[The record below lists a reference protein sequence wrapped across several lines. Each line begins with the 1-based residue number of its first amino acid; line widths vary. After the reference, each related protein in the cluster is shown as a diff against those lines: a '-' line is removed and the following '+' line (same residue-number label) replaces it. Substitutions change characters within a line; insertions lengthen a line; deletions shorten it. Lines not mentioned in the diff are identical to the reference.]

1 MSSQR
6 EQKANKRRLALSRES
21 ASLLSESRRH
31 FLRGMGVALALP
43 WMESLP
49 VFGQAA
55 EVVKTNAPPLRM
67 GIVFF
72 SNGVEPIHWWA
83 KGTGGSMELGPAA
96 LPMMPHREDMVFI
109 QGLFNQTAAV
119 STSPHLGRMNVLS
132 GASVSLDPS
141 EIRVGTS
148 MDQVIAS
155 QIGGHTA
162 IPSLVLGI
170 EPNELRLED
179 GLSMIYGSSLSW
191 VSPTKPAT
199 KEIYPS
205 RVFDRLVGDG
215 TSRKID
221 RSILDEVR
229 RDSQSLRPK
238 ISRGD
243 NVKLTEYFESIRDIE
258 TRIEKA
264 SKEERIEGWRPTLA
278 QPDMPRPKNELPQNV
293 PDHMKLMLDLIVL
306 AFQMDKTRVATVM
319 LNNDLSQ
326 MNFKFL
332 EGVQGA
338 LHLDLT
344 HNGHAADKEAMY
356 LKTNQY
362 HIAQFAYLTQRM
374 KEIKEGDGSLLDNSI
389 LMLASSLFDG
399 DAHGADRLPIVL
411 AGNGQGSIKTG
422 RILNYL
428 NADDENRKACSLF
441 LSLMDRMGVHLDS
454 FGDATTRLADL

>member
-1 MSSQR
+1 MSNDAHSF
-6 EQKANKRRLALSRES
+6 NS
-21 ASLLSESRRH
+21 SRRH

-49 VFGQAA
+49 LVGQVAA
-55 EVVKTNAPPLRM
+55 AAGKADGPPLRL

-83 KGTGGSMELGPAA
+83 KGAGAAMEIGPGLA
-96 LPMMPHREDMVFI
+96 PMMPHREDMVFI
-109 QGLFNQTAAV
+109 QGLYNQAAQI
-119 STSPHLGRMNVLS
+119 STSPHLGRMNILS
-132 GASVSLDPS
+132 GAPVSLDPK

-148 MDQVIAS
+148 MDQILAS
-155 QIGGHTA
+155 QIGSRTA
-162 IPSLVLGI
+162 IPSMVLGI

-179 GLSMIYGSSLSW
+179 GLSMIYGSSVSWLS
-191 VSPTKPAT
+191 PNKPAT

-205 RVFDRLVGDG
+205 RTFDRLVGDG
-215 TSRKID
+215 SGRRLD

-229 RDSQSLRPK
+229 QDSQSLRPK

-243 NVKLTEYFESIRDIE
+243 NLKLSEYFESIRDIE
-258 TRIEKA
+258 RRIERA

-278 QPDMPRPKNELPQNV
+278 RPDMPRPANELPQNV

-306 AFQMDKTRVATVM
+306 AFQMDKTRIATLM

-332 EGVQGA
+332 DGVQGA

-344 HNGHAADKEAMY
+344 HNGRAADKEAMY

-362 HIAQFAYLTQRM
+362 HIEQFAYLTQRM
-374 KEIKEGDGSLLDNSI
+374 KDIKEGDGTLLDNSI
-389 LMLASSLFDG
+389 LVCTSSLFDG
-399 DAHGADRLPIVL
+399 DAHSAEQLPFLITGKGGGTIKPGRVL
-411 AGNGQGSIKTG
+411 D
-422 RILNYL
+422 YL
-428 NADDENRKACSLF
+428 KRPDDERRACSLH
-441 LSLMDRMGVHLDS
+441 LSLMDRMGLKLDR
-454 FGDATTRLADL
+454 FGDTSARLQEL

>member
-1 MSSQR
+1 MSMDNNNPR
-6 EQKANKRRLALSRES
+6 HP
-21 ASLLSESRRH
+21 SRRH
-31 FLRGMGVALALP
+31 FLRGVGVALALP

-49 VFGQAA
+49 VFGRAA
-55 EVVKTNAPPLRM
+55 ETVKTSTPPLRL
-67 GIVFF
+67 GIVYF

-83 KGTGGSMELGPAA
+83 KGRGAEMQLGPGL
-96 LPMMPHREDMVFI
+96 LPMMPHREDMLFL
-109 QGLFNQTAAV
+109 QGLYNPTAAA

-132 GASVSLDPS
+132 GAPVSLDPD

-148 MDQVIAS
+148 MDQIIAS
-155 QIGGHTA
+155 RIGGRTS

-205 RVFDRLVGDG
+205 RAFDRLVGDG
-215 TSRKID
+215 TGRKLD

-229 RDSQSLRPK
+229 QDSQSLRPR

-243 NVKLTEYFESIRDIE
+243 NEKLSEYLESIRDIE
-258 TRIEKA
+258 KRIERA

-278 QPDMPRPKNELPQNV
+278 KPDMPRPANELPQNV
-293 PDHMKLMLDLIVL
+293 PDHMKLMLDLVVL
-306 AFQMDKTRVATVM
+306 AFQMDKTRVATLM

-344 HNGHAADKEAMY
+344 HNGKAVDKEAMY

-374 KEIKEGDGSLLDNSI
+374 KAIPEGETSLLDNSI
-389 LMLASSLFDG
+389 LVLTSSLFDG
-399 DAHGADRLPIVL
+399 DAHGADQLPFLI
-411 AGNGQGSIKTG
+411 TG
-422 RILNYL
+422 KGGGTLKPGRVVDYL
-428 NADDENRKACSLF
+428 GRGEEGRKACSLH
-441 LSLMDRMGVHLDS
+441 LSLMDRMGVTLDR
-454 FGDATTRLADL
+454 FGDATTRLEDL

>member
-1 MSSQR
+1 MSIDAQFR
-6 EQKANKRRLALSRES
+6 NH
-21 ASLLSESRRH
+21 SRRH

-49 VFGQAA
+49 VFGQTAA
-55 EVVKTNAPPLRM
+55 AVKQNTPPLRL

-72 SNGVEPIHWWA
+72 SNGVEPVHWWA
-83 KGTGGSMELGPAA
+83 KGAGANMEIGPGL

-109 QGLFNQTAAV
+109 QGLFNQTAHA

-132 GASVSLDPS
+132 GATVSLDPK

-148 MDQVIAS
+148 MDQVLAS
-155 QIGGHTA
+155 QIGTRTA

-179 GLSMIYGSSLSW
+179 GLSMVYGSSLSW
-191 VSPTKPAT
+191 ISPTKPAT

-205 RVFDRLVGDG
+205 RTFDRLVGDG
-215 TSRKID
+215 TARRLD
-221 RSILDEVR
+221 RSILDAVR
-229 RDSQSLRPK
+229 QESQGLRPR
-238 ISRGD
+238 ISTDD
-243 NVKLTEYFESIRDIE
+243 NLKLTEYFESIRDIE
-258 TRIEKA
+258 KRIERA
-264 SKEERIEGWRPTLA
+264 SKEERIEGWRPTLTT
-278 QPDMPRPKNELPQNV
+278 PDMPRPANELPQNV
-293 PDHMKLMLDLIVL
+293 PDHMKLMLDLVVL
-306 AFQMDKTRVATVM
+306 AFQMDKTRIATLM

-362 HIAQFAYLTQRM
+362 HIAQFAYLTQRL
-374 KEIKEGDGSLLDNSI
+374 KDIKEGDGTMLDNSI
-389 LMLASSLFDG
+389 LMCTSSLFDG
-399 DAHGADRLPIVL
+399 DAHGANQLPIL
-411 AGNGQGSIKTG
+411 LTGKGQGTLKTG
-422 RILNYL
+422 RIVDY
-428 NADDENRKACSLF
+428 AEKPDDQRKACSLH
-441 LSLMDRMGVHLDS
+441 LSLMDRMGVKLDR
-454 FGDATTRLADL
+454 FGDATARLEEL

>member
-1 MSSQR
+1 MSFDHTLR
-6 EQKANKRRLALSRES
+6 HA
-21 ASLLSESRRH
+21 SRRH

-49 VFGQAA
+49 LVGQAA
-55 EVVKTNAPPLRM
+55 AAAKANTPPLRL

-83 KGTGGSMELGPAA
+83 KGSGANMEIGPGL
-96 LPMMPHREDMVFI
+96 LPMMPHREDMLFI
-109 QGLFNQTAAV
+109 QGLYNQSAMT

-132 GASVSLDPS
+132 GETVSLDPKV
-141 EIRVGTS
+141 IRVGTS
-148 MDQVIAS
+148 MDQILAS
-155 QIGGHTA
+155 HVRSRTA
-162 IPSLVLGI
+162 VPSLVLGI

-179 GLSMIYGSSLSW
+179 GLSMVYGSSVSW
-191 VSPTKPAT
+191 ISPTKPAT

-205 RVFDRLVGDG
+205 RTFDRLVGDG
-215 TSRKID
+215 TARKLD

-229 RDSQSLRPK
+229 QDSQSLRAR

-243 NVKLTEYFESIRDIE
+243 NVKLSEYFESIRDIE
-258 TRIEKA
+258 MRIERA
-264 SKEERIEGWRPTLA
+264 SKEERIEGWRPTLT
-278 QPDMPRPKNELPQNV
+278 QPDMPRPANEMPQDV

-306 AFQMDKTRVATVM
+306 AFQMDKTRIATVM

-344 HNGHAADKEAMY
+344 HNGKAADKEAMY
-356 LKTNQY
+356 LKTNQF

-374 KEIKEGDGSLLDNSI
+374 KEIKEGDGTLLDNSI
-389 LMLASSLFDG
+389 LVATSSLFDG
-399 DAHGADRLPIVL
+399 DAHSAEQLPFLI
-411 AGNGQGSIKTG
+411 TG
-422 RILNYL
+422 KGGGTIRPGRVLNYL
-428 NADDENRKACSLF
+428 DKGDDNRKACSLH
-441 LSLMDRMGVHLDS
+441 LSLMDRMGVKLDR
-454 FGDATTRLADL
+454 FGDASTRLEEL

>member
-1 MSSQR
+1 MKSDQH
-6 EQKANKRRLALSRES
+6 SRQT
-21 ASLLSESRRH
+21 SRRH

-55 EVVKTNAPPLRM
+55 SAVKAGAPPLRL

-83 KGTGGSMELGPAA
+83 KGSGASMELGPV
-96 LPMMPHREDMVFI
+96 LQPMLPHRADMVFI
-109 QGLFNQTAAV
+109 NGLFNQTAHV
-119 STSPHLGRMNVLS
+119 STSPHLGRMNLLS
-132 GASVSLDPS
+132 GASVSLDPN
-141 EIRVGTS
+141 EIRVGTT
-148 MDQVIAS
+148 MDQIIAS
-155 QIGGHTA
+155 HIGAQTA

-205 RVFDRLVGDG
+205 RAFDRLVGDG
-215 TSRKID
+215 SGRALD
-221 RSILDEVR
+221 RSILDAVR
-229 RDSQSLRPK
+229 QDSQNLRPK
-238 ISRGD
+238 ISKSD
-243 NVKLTEYFESIRDIE
+243 NVKLNEYLESIRDIE
-258 TRIEKA
+258 TRIDRA
-264 SKEERIEGWRPTLA
+264 SKEERLEGWRPTLA
-278 QPDMPRPKNELPQNV
+278 QPDMPRPKNELPQDI

-326 MNFKFL
+326 MNFKFV

-344 HNGHAADKEAMY
+344 HNGRAADKEAMY

-362 HIAQFAYLTQRM
+362 HMAQFAYLTQRM
-374 KEIKEGDGSLLDNSI
+374 KDISEGETSLLDNSI
-389 LMLASSLFDG
+389 LMMASSLFDG
-399 DAHGADRLPIVL
+399 DAHGANQLPIL
-411 AGNGQGSIKTG
+411 LTGKGGGSLKPG
-422 RILNYL
+422 RILDYL
-428 NADDENRKACSLF
+428 DKGDANRKACSLH
-441 LSLMDRMGVHLDS
+441 LSLMDRMGVKLDR
-454 FGDATTRLADL
+454 FGDATTRLTDL

>member
-1 MSSQR
+1 MSIDQ
-6 EQKANKRRLALSRES
+6 
-21 ASLLSESRRH
+21 SLRYTSRRH

-49 VFGQAA
+49 VFAQAA
-55 EVVKTNAPPLRM
+55 AAAKTNTPPLRL

-83 KGTGGSMELGPAA
+83 KGSGAEMQIGPG
-96 LPMMPHREDMVFI
+96 LTPMMPHREDMVFI

-132 GASVSLDPS
+132 GATVSLDPK

-148 MDQVIAS
+148 MDQILAA
-155 QIGGHTA
+155 QIGSRTA

-179 GLSMIYGSSLSW
+179 GLSMVYGSSVSW
-191 VSPTKPAT
+191 ISPTKPAT

-205 RVFDRLVGDG
+205 RTFDRLVGDG
-215 TSRKID
+215 SGRRLD

-229 RDSQSLRPK
+229 QDSQSLRPK

-258 TRIEKA
+258 KRIERA

-278 QPDMPRPKNELPQNV
+278 QPDMPRPANELPQNV

-306 AFQMDKTRVATVM
+306 AFQMDKTRIATLM

-344 HNGHAADKEAMY
+344 HNGRAPEKEAMY

-362 HIAQFAYLTQRM
+362 HIAQFAYLTKRM
-374 KEIKEGDGSLLDNSI
+374 KEIREGETTLLDNSI
-389 LMLASSLFDG
+389 LMLTSSLFDG
-399 DAHGADRLPIVL
+399 DAHGANQLPFLIT
-411 AGNGQGSIKTG
+411 GKGGGTIKPG
-422 RILNYL
+422 RVIDYL
-428 NADDENRKACSLF
+428 DKGDDNRKACSLH
-441 LSLMDRMGVHLDS
+441 LSIMDRMGVTLDR
-454 FGDATTRLADL
+454 FGDAHARLEAL